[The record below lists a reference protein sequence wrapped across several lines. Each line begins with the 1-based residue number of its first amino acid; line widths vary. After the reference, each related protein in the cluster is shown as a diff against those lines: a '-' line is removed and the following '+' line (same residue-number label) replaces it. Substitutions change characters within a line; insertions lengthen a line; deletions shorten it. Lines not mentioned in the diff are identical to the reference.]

1 MTAPTIERRHAEHPE
16 PLPSVFAVRA
26 ELEANADSGT
36 LSFFE
41 AQVDAAIRH
50 AADTGSFTQL
60 GATLRSWL
68 GIALQAKNPDLLSGL
83 DINGRGALQQRL
95 VSEWLA
101 DRSGASQS

>member
-26 ELEANADSGT
+26 ELEPNADAGT
-36 LSFFE
+36 LAFFE
-41 AQVDAAIRH
+41 TQVDAAIRH
-50 AADTGSFTQL
+50 AADTGSFTRL
-60 GATLRSWL
+60 GETLRSWL

-83 DINGRGALQQRL
+83 DIHGRGALQRRL

-101 DRSGASQS
+101 DHGQAAQP